1 MKNFK
6 NLSRTGIIAI
16 ALMIAAAVY
25 FSINGFNLISNQ
37 SDSQTV
43 QGEKVSKVRIYAKND
58 NDFARMQKQGLFL
71 DGGIYKS
78 GLYFETVLTE
88 SEIGMLQK
96 SGVPYEILID
106 DMDTYQKNLPKM
118 TDAEIRD
125 AMKYSEEVYDVTH
138 NIYGTLRNM
147 GYLKYSE
154 MVAKLDSMRI
164 EYPNLVS
171 VKWSIG
177 NSIENREQW
186 VVRITKNPDAP
197 TGRPE
202 VFLHAVTHAREPL
215 GLSQQVYFV
224 YWLLENYNIDP
235 IATYIL
241 NNREIYWLPILN
253 PDGYVFNETY
263 SGGNWRCNKH
273 LTSPP
278 SLSCGPVDLNRNF
291 GLYQYWNSSNGGSS
305 TNQCSGGSGTYRGT
319 SPFSEIESQN
329 VMNFVNSRNFQAGMG
344 AHTYGNDLLKPWAW
358 CDPSPTPDDY
368 KFNEYMADM
377 TMYNHYITG
386 TPHGALGYYVRGCTD
401 DWYYEDSTHA
411 SHHVIFM
418 TPETGTSFWPS
429 QSQILPNCE
438 AMLWPN
444 QYICLVAGPY
454 VNPVSKAFNQPNYNP
469 GQSGTFKLVFR
480 NKGLLPANN
489 VKVQMIP
496 WNSYV
501 TIPTQQYTYSSL
513 ASFATDSSTFNFT
526 LAANAPV
533 NCAIPTTLNLKI
545 DTSTVYTETVYIY
558 VGSGSIT
565 LNDDAESGIGNWSV
579 QGSWSLHTDSYHSP
593 THSFAYAPYP
603 NNADYSLTLS
613 SPINM
618 QSVPVCYLTFWNRYS
633 LETGWDFGYVE
644 VSSNNGSTWQQI
656 IGYSGTNLTWTE
668 QSFDITQYVNSAS
681 QFKIR
686 FRLTSDGN
694 TLYQGWWVDDIKFTN
709 YCLGTVGVPGV
720 TNIPKTYALQQNYP
734 NPFNPVTVIK
744 YQIPQ
749 PVNVSIKVF
758 DLLGKEVA
766 SLVNEKKEPGYYEV
780 SFNGGNL
787 ASGLYFYR
795 IEAGNFVETKKM
807 MLIK

>member
-1 MKNFK
+1 M
-6 NLSRTGIIAI
+6 AI
-16 ALMIAAAVY
+16 ALMIAIAAY
-25 FSINGFNLISNQ
+25 FSVNGFNLISTQ
-37 SDSQTV
+37 SDSQIT
-43 QGEKVSKVRIYAKND
+43 QIGEKVSKVRIFAKND
-58 NDFARMQKQGLFL
+58 NDFDRIQKQGLFL
-71 DGGIYKS
+71 DEGIHKP
-78 GLYFETVLTE
+78 GLYFETVLNE
-88 SEIGMLQK
+88 SEISMLQK

-118 TDAEIRD
+118 TESEIQD
-125 AMKYSEEVYDVTH
+125 AMKYSEEVYDVSH

-147 GYLKYSE
+147 GYIKYSE
-154 MVAKLDSMRI
+154 MVDRLDSMRA

-177 NSIENREQW
+177 NSIENREMW

-202 VFLHAVTHAREPL
+202 VFLHAVTHAREPM
-215 GLSQQVYFV
+215 GLSQEVYFV

-241 NNREIYWLPILN
+241 NNREIYWLPVLN

-263 SGGNWRCNKH
+263 SAGNWRCNKH
-273 LTSPP
+273 LLSPP
-278 SLSCGPVDLNRNF
+278 SLQCGPVDLNRNF
-291 GLYQYWNSSNGGSS
+291 GLYQFWNSTNNGSS
-305 TNQCSGGSGTYRGT
+305 TNQCYGGSGTYRGT
-319 SPFSEIESQN
+319 APFSEIESQN
-329 VMNFVNSRNFQAGMG
+329 VMNFVNSRNFQAGLG
-344 AHTYGNDLLKPWAW
+344 AHTHGNDLLKPWAW
-358 CDPSPTPDDY
+358 CDPTPTPDDY
-368 KFNEYMADM
+368 KFNEYLADM
-377 TMYNHYITG
+377 TVYNHYITG

-401 DWYYEDSTHA
+401 DWYYEDSVHA
-411 SHHVIFM
+411 NHHIIFM
-418 TPETGTSFWPS
+418 TPETGTAFWPQ
-429 QSQILPNCE
+429 QSEILPDCE
-438 AMLWPN
+438 DMLWPN
-444 QYICLVAGPY
+444 QYICLIAGPY

-480 NKGLLPANN
+480 NKGLLAANN
-489 VKVQMIP
+489 VKAQMIP

-513 ASFATDSSTFNFT
+513 ASFATDSATFNFT

-558 VGSGSIT
+558 VGNGTIT
-565 LNDDAESGIGNWSV
+565 LNDDAENGIGNWTT

-603 NNADYSLTLS
+603 NNANYSLTLTT
-613 SPINM
+613 PINA
-618 QSVPVCYLTFWNRYS
+618 QSAPVCYLSFWNRVS

-644 VSSNNGSTWQQI
+644 VSSNNGSSWQQVAT
-656 IGYSGTNLTWTE
+656 YTGTNNLTWTE
-668 QSFDITQYVNSAS
+668 QTFDITEYVNAAA
-681 QFKIR
+681 QLKIR
-686 FRLTSDGN
+686 FRITSDGN
-694 TLYQGWWVDDIKFTN
+694 TLGQGWWVDDIKLTN
-709 YCLGTVGVPGV
+709 YCLGTVGVPEV
-720 TNIPKTYALQQNYP
+720 TNIPKTFAVEQNYP

-744 YQIPQ
+744 YQVPQ

-766 SLVNEKKEPGYYEV
+766 SLVNEKKEPGYYEA
-780 SFNGGNL
+780 SFDGSNL

-795 IEAGNFVETKKM
+795 IKAGNFVETKKM